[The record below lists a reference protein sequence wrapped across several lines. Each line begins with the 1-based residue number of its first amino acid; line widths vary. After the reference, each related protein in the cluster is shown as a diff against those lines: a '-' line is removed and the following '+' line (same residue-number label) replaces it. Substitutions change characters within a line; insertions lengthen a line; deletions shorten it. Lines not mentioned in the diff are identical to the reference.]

1 MQALLHL
8 PMLVLVILVSL
19 IQYEINVF
27 FSLFLFCLFFPIPN
41 IFLFTSTSFPKLHT
55 VF

>member
-1 MQALLHL
+1 
-8 PMLVLVILVSL
+8 MLVLVILVSL

-41 IFLFTSTSFPKLHT
+41 IFFIYFHQFSQVAHSFLGSK
-55 VF
+55 